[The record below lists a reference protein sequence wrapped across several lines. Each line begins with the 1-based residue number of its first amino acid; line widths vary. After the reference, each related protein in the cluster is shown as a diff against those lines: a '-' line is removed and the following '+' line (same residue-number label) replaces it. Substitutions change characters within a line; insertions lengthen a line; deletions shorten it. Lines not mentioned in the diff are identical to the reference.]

1 MRISEKKGV
10 RQITMGI
17 TNKHDFQGTVE
28 NAHKE
33 KNKKNSHC
41 TMLRI
46 QKQKVEQGR
55 AKKNKEEGGGLL
67 LRSAGAPARSW

>member
-28 NAHKE
+28 KCAQRK
-33 KNKKNSHC
+33 
-41 TMLRI
+41 
-46 QKQKVEQGR
+46 KQKEQPLHDATHTE
-55 AKKNKEEGGGLL
+55 AKGG
-67 LRSAGAPARSW
+67 AR